1 LFYGVTVYELLMVAE
16 VREWLHRLRQTDKAT
31 LLAISDALTVLCV
44 VGPGLGRPLVD
55 RITGSSLHNL
65 KELRPASAGSTEVR
79 ILFVFDPRRRA
90 VLLVAGDKAGQWA
103 HWYTRAIRQA
113 EERYREYLKDVGQ

>member
-1 LFYGVTVYELLMVAE
+1 MVAE
-16 VREWLHRLRQTDKAT
+16 VREWLHRLRQTDRAT
-31 LLAISDALTVLCV
+31 LLAISDALTVLRV

-65 KELRPASAGSTEVR
+65 KELRPASSGSTEVR

-90 VLLVAGDKAGQWA
+90 VLLVAGDKSGQWA
-103 HWYTRAIRQA
+103 HWYTEAIRQA
-113 EERYREYLKDVGQ
+113 EERYQEYLKETSQ